1 MSKGLKQRIVGSLV
15 LALIGFLLFSW
26 LFNFTDPKRVDR
38 NSLIP
43 PAPDIKAADIAMAK
57 RPKAVNAKQQV
68 APIFDVNKSFPAAKD
83 DANNFGLNAS
93 GLPNAWVLQVA
104 SFEEQS
110 LADELTD
117 SLRAQQFKAFKKTVE
132 IAGKMV
138 HRVYIGPKLDKRQAF
153 ADKAK
158 IDKLLATD
166 SIVLKYAP

>member
-15 LALIGFLLFSW
+15 LALLGFLLFSW

-43 PAPDIKAADIAMAK
+43 PAPDIKAADIAAAK
-57 RPKAVNAKQQV
+57 RPTAVNTDRQV
-68 APIFDVNKSFPAAKD
+68 APIFDIDKSIAVD
-83 DANNFGLNAS
+83 NSDMDNFGLNTS
-93 GLPNAWVLQVA
+93 GLPNAWVLQVG

-132 IAGKMV
+132 VAGKTV
-138 HRVYIGPKLDKRQAF
+138 HRVYIGPKLDKRRAI
-153 ADKAK
+153 ADKEK

-166 SIVLKYAP
+166 SIVLKYVP